1 MITSGAVMIG
11 PFAAWNAWQERR
23 LILRDMKRR
32 AADASERNRFKI
44 QDLLTYANSA
54 LDNNDHRRAA
64 EIWKQLSA
72 DYPPDQVQT
81 PLALRVMIR
90 MRLFDEATTRMR
102 NGRRRHPR
110 DHFFLHG
117 LAQVAQ
123 AKLDHEEALSIY
135 VELRKRFPGVMEG
148 YTSAAESLRVMK
160 RLDEA
165 EALVKPALDQFPDQ
179 INPLLEY
186 ARIAVARE
194 DWEEAL
200 IRWKAV
206 RARFLY
212 FGSFVGSAQALSQLG
227 RYEESEE
234 LLQQARYLF
243 GTDPGPL
250 TEYARIAEVKGDIPE
265 ALERWKAVMYRFPLE
280 MHTRLIGADA
290 FERLGDHEE
299 AVATIRAMIER
310 FPSEPHPLLRLADLY
325 HRTRSDFSAAAEVWS
340 ELRRAFP
347 DIEGGYTFGADALR
361 RTGRPEEAAALLEE
375 HRIRF
380 KSP

>member
-1 MITSGAVMIG
+1 MIG

-32 AADASERNRFKI
+32 AADASESNRFKI
-44 QDLLTYANSA
+44 QDLLTYGNSA
-54 LDNNDHRRAA
+54 LDNNDHRRAT
-64 EIWKQLSA
+64 EIWKQLNA

-81 PLALRVMIR
+81 PLALRFMIR

-123 AKLDHEEALSIY
+123 AKLNHEEALSIY

-148 YTSAAESLRVMK
+148 YTSAAESLRVLK

-165 EALVKPALDQFPDQ
+165 EALVKPALDQFPEK

-186 ARIAVARE
+186 ASIAVARE

-206 RARFLY
+206 RDAFRY
-212 FGSFVGSAQALSQLG
+212 FGAYVGSAQALNHLG
-227 RYEESEE
+227 RYEEAEE
-234 LLQQARYLF
+234 LLKQARYLF
-243 GTDPGPL
+243 GTEPGPL
-250 TEYARIAEVKGDIPE
+250 TEYARIAEAKGDVPE
-265 ALERWKAVMYRFPLE
+265 AVERWKAVMYRFPLE
-280 MHTRLIGADA
+280 MHTQLAGAEA
-290 FERLGDHEE
+290 FERLGEHEE
-299 AVATIRAMIER
+299 AVATLRAAIER
-310 FPSEPHPLLRLADLY
+310 FPTEPNPLLYLANLY
-325 HRTRSDFSAAAEVWS
+325 HRTRSDFPAAVEAWS

-347 DIEGGYTFGADALR
+347 DVQGGYSFGAEALR